1 MRIKYLFLG
10 LFVWALIPESQSQE
24 CRLYFPDETGVVREM
39 KTYNQRDRLQSV
51 TRHEI
56 IERVER
62 GNDITLTVRAS
73 HLDDDM
79 EEFYTVDLELVCEDG
94 IFKFDM
100 KNFLDPETMAGYE
113 EMGIE
118 VTADDMYYPAGMSVG
133 DNLPDASIEMVIKSN
148 GMTILTTTV
157 SITDRKVEA
166 MEEIETEAG
175 VFNCYKIS
183 YNTGTKA
190 GFINVSGSAVEWI
203 ADGVGVVRSETYNR
217 RGRLSGYSVLTYLG
231 K

>member
-1 MRIKYLFLG
+1 MG
-10 LFVWALIPESQSQE
+10 LFVWIFIPLTEAQE
-24 CRLYFPDETGVVREM
+24 CRLYFTDETGVIREM
-39 KTYNQRDRLQSV
+39 KSYDQRDRLQSV

-56 IERVER
+56 IDRVER
-62 GNDITLTVRAS
+62 GDDITLTVRAS
-73 HLDDDM
+73 YLDEDE
-79 EEFYTVDLELVCEDG
+79 EEFYNVDLELVCEDG

-118 VTADDMYYPAGMSVG
+118 VTADDLHYPARMNVG
-133 DNLPDASIEMVIKSN
+133 DNLPDASIQMVITSN

-157 SITDRKVEA
+157 SLTDRKVEA
-166 MEEIETEAG
+166 MEKVETEAG

-190 GFINVSGSAVEWI
+190 GFINVSGSAVEWV
-203 ADGVGVVRSETYNR
+203 ADGVGVVRNENYNR
-217 RGRLSGYSVLTYLG
+217 RGRLTGYSVLTFLG

>member
-1 MRIKYLFLG
+1 MG
-10 LFVWALIPESQSQE
+10 LFVFILLPETKAQE
-24 CRLYFPDETGVVREM
+24 CRLYFPDETGVIREM
-39 KTYNQRDRLQSV
+39 KSYDQRDRLQSV

-62 GNDITLTVRAS
+62 GDDITLTVRAS
-73 HLDDDM
+73 YLDEDE
-79 EEFYTVDLELVCEDG
+79 EEFYNVDLELVCEDG

-118 VTADDMYYPAGMSVG
+118 VTADDLHYPARMNVG
-133 DNLPDASIEMVIKSN
+133 DNLPDASIEMVITSN

-157 SITDRKVEA
+157 SLTDRKVEA
-166 MEEIETEAG
+166 MENIETEAG

-190 GFINVSGSAVEWI
+190 GFINVSGSAVEWV
-203 ADGVGVVRSETYNR
+203 ADGVGTVRSENYNR
-217 RGRLSGYSVLTYLG
+217 RGRLTGYSVLTFLG

>member
-1 MRIKYLFLG
+1 MG
-10 LFVWALIPESQSQE
+10 LFVWIFIPLTEAQE
-24 CRLYFPDETGVVREM
+24 CRLYFPDETGVIREM
-39 KTYNQRDRLQSV
+39 KSYDQRDRLQSV

-56 IERVER
+56 IDRVER
-62 GNDITLTVRAS
+62 GDDITLTVRAS
-73 HLDDDM
+73 YLDEDE
-79 EEFYTVDLELVCEDG
+79 EEFYNVDLELVCEDG

-118 VTADDMYYPAGMSVG
+118 VTADDLHYPARMNVG
-133 DNLPDASIEMVIKSN
+133 DNLPDASIQMVITSN

-157 SITDRKVEA
+157 SLTDRKVEA
-166 MEEIETEAG
+166 MEKVETEAG

-190 GFINVSGSAVEWI
+190 GFINVSGSAVEWV
-203 ADGVGVVRSETYNR
+203 ADGVGVVRNENYNR
-217 RGRLSGYSVLTYLG
+217 RGRLTGYSVLTFLG